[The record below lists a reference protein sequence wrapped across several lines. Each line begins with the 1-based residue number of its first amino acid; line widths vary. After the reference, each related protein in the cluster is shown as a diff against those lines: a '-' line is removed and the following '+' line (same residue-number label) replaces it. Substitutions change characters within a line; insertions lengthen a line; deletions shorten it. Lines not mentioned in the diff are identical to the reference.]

1 MPESKYQ
8 PDDYFPEGKSPKKHS
23 EDEPKPSAFAP
34 RQTVPDESPAWND
47 FTGPVSPASD
57 AHPLPPAPLRSS
69 EEPPVWNDFTGSLM
83 PDRPEREPAYPHWRE
98 ENPPAGAASV
108 NSDYYDDYFTGRIQP
123 QERSVPDKTSV
134 SPVQSQTMLPNG
146 GMSQRPSP
154 PPLYPEPNFPGMEP
168 VEAVDLNATRV
179 TPAALQST
187 TGRRRV
193 GSVARRAPTQPSRKS
208 GWGCLARG
216 LVISLFTLVVL
227 GILGAIAAVAAYF
240 SIAADLPT
248 VDDLRARSSQFETTR
263 ILDRNGNSLY
273 EILDPNAGRRTTVNL
288 SQISPYVVAATIATE
303 DKEFYNHPGFDL
315 LAILRALW
323 ANTETGGQGGGA
335 STITQQLARA
345 LLLSPE
351 ERAQRTYMRKVREII
366 LAAEITRRYS
376 KDEILELYLNEIYY
390 GNLAYGIEAAAETY
404 FGPAIDGQLTGSP
417 NGILADDLNLAQ
429 ASFLAGLPQ
438 SPAVYDIHT
447 NRIATLN
454 RHRDVIVLMYTLSAD
469 KNCIEV
475 SNSPQRVCVG
485 VNESLAAAQEI
496 ENYIFPAPNIQMRYP
511 HWVQYIRSQLEAKYD
526 AQTIYRS
533 GFTVYTTL
541 DPALQDIAQQLV
553 TNQVSALFAE
563 GKNVKNGA
571 LVAIQ
576 PQTGQILVMVGSP
589 DFYNEEIDGQVNMA
603 ISPTRQPGS
612 SIKPLT
618 YVAAFE
624 KGWTASTL
632 IWDVPTGFPPSGD
645 PNDPREPYV
654 PENYD
659 RRYHGPV
666 TVRSALA
673 NSYNIP
679 AVKALYHVGIYDD
692 PNTPS
697 KEGLI
702 GMAEKLG
709 ITSLTRKDYGL
720 ALTLGGG
727 EVSVLEMTGAF
738 AVFANH
744 GVRVPPVAILKV
756 VDSDGKVV
764 EEYNPPPGEQVIRP
778 EHAFII
784 SSILSDNNAR
794 RPMFGSNSVLNLPFP
809 AAAKTGT
816 TNDFRD
822 NWTIGYTPD
831 LAVGVWVGN
840 ADYTPMQNTTG
851 LSGAAPIWSQFMQ
864 QAIPRITNNPTPFNR
879 PSGIVDK
886 VICAV
891 SGTEPSQ
898 WCPQQS
904 SEIFAADQPPLPAS
918 EDLWKEVI
926 LDTWSGLIA
935 NDSCKDFV
943 EKKMTMN
950 VADREGRFWLRKVD
964 EGRAWAEQMGFD
976 SPVFFT
982 PDEECKADSPRA
994 TLSIEN
1000 IRDGDVLTEE
1010 KIDVEIIADATD
1022 GFTVWKLEYAEGDDP
1037 ADTDWQLLMESDQ
1050 RVPSRMKVVNW
1061 NLEKVG
1067 NARFTLR
1074 LRMENRDG
1082 GYAERMIHIKIDYHP
1097 PTPEPTLVP
1106 PTETPTPIPP
1116 TETTVPLPPTETPTP
1131 PTPESPTPAPTV
1143 TP

>member
-1 MPESKYQ
+1 MPESKY
-8 PDDYFPEGKSPKKHS
+8 
-23 EDEPKPSAFAP
+23 
-34 RQTVPDESPAWND
+34 
-47 FTGPVSPASD
+47 
-57 AHPLPPAPLRSS
+57 
-69 EEPPVWNDFTGSLM
+69 
-83 PDRPEREPAYPHWRE
+83 YP
-98 ENPPAGAASV
+98 
-108 NSDYYDDYFTGRIQP
+108 DDYFTGRIPPEGRPENQPDSSHSVPKKPAPSPEDPPAWNDFTEEMPPAQPEDETTYPNWLEENPQPGAAPINPAYSDDYFTGRAASLPP
-123 QERSVPDKTSV
+123 QEAPIPGQTRVTPTY
-134 SPVQSQTMLPNG
+134 SQTMLPNG

-154 PPLYPEPNFPGMEP
+154 PPLYPEPHFPSGEP
-168 VEAVDLNATRV
+168 VEAIDLNATRV

-193 GSVARRAPTQPSRKS
+193 GRTPTQPRRKA
-208 GWGCLARG
+208 GWGCAARG
-216 LVISLFTLVVL
+216 LVISLFALVIV

-248 VDDLRARSSQFETTR
+248 VEDLRARSSQFETTR

-273 EILDPNAGRRTTVNL
+273 EILDPNAGRRTAVKL

-303 DKEFYNHPGFDL
+303 DKEFYNHPGFDPI
-315 LAILRALW
+315 AILRALW

-404 FGPAIDGQLTGSP
+404 FGPAIDGQLTGTP
-417 NGILADDLNLAQ
+417 NGILTDDLNLAQ

-438 SPAVYDIHT
+438 SPAVYDIYN
-447 NRIATLN
+447 NRIAALN
-454 RHRDVIVLMYTLSAD
+454 RHRDVIVLMYTLSAEKD
-469 KNCIEV
+469 CIEV
-475 SNSPQRVCVG
+475 SNSPQPVCVG
-485 VNESLAAAQEI
+485 VQESLAAAQDI
-496 ENYIFPAPNIQMRYP
+496 ENHKFPTPNIQMRYP

-541 DPALQDIAQQLV
+541 DPALQEIAQQLV
-553 TNQVSALFAE
+553 SSQVSALFAE

-571 LVAIQ
+571 LAAIQ

-589 DFYNEEIDGQVNMA
+589 DFYNEDIDGQVNMA
-603 ISPTRQPGS
+603 TSPTRQPGS

-618 YVAAFE
+618 YLAAFE

-645 PNDPREPYV
+645 PNDPREPYI

-666 TVRSALA
+666 TARSALA

-679 AVKALYHVGIYDD
+679 AVKTLYYVGVYDD
-692 PNTPS
+692 PNTPA

-702 GMAEKLG
+702 GMAQKLG
-709 ITSLTRKDYGL
+709 ITSFTRSDYGL

-727 EVSVLEMTGAF
+727 EVSLLEMTGAF
-738 AVFANH
+738 AVFANN
-744 GVRVPPVAILKV
+744 GLRVPPVAILKV
-756 VDSDGKVV
+756 VDSNGNVV
-764 EEYNPPPGEQVIRP
+764 EEYSPPPGEQVIRP

-822 NWTIGYTPD
+822 NWTMGYTPD

-864 QAIPRITNNPTPFNR
+864 QAIPRITNNNPTPFNR
-879 PSGIVDK
+879 PPGIVDK

-891 SGTEPSQ
+891 SGAEPSQ
-898 WCPQQS
+898 WCPQQR

-918 EDLWKEVI
+918 QDLWKEAI
-926 LDTWSGLIA
+926 IDTWSGLLA
-935 NDSCKDFV
+935 NNSCKDFV
-943 EKKMTMN
+943 DKKMTMN
-950 VADREGRFWLRKVD
+950 VDDREGRFWLRRSD

-976 SPVFFT
+976 HPIFFT
-982 PDEECKADSPRA
+982 PDEECNVNSPRV

-1000 IRDGDVLTEE
+1000 IRDGQVLTEE

-1022 GFTVWKLEYAEGDDP
+1022 GFTVWRLEYAEGENP
-1037 ADTDWQLLMESDQ
+1037 GETDWKLLIESDQ

-1061 NLEKVG
+1061 NLEKTG
-1067 NARFTLR
+1067 NSRFTLR
-1074 LRMENRDG
+1074 LRIENKDG
-1082 GYAERMIHIKIDYHP
+1082 GYAEKVIRIKIDYNP
-1097 PTPEPTLVP
+1097 PTPE
-1106 PTETPTPIPP
+1106 PTPIPP
-1116 TETTVPLPPTETPTP
+1116 TETPTPTPQPPTATPVP
-1131 PTPESPTPAPTV
+1131 PTPEPPTPEPTA